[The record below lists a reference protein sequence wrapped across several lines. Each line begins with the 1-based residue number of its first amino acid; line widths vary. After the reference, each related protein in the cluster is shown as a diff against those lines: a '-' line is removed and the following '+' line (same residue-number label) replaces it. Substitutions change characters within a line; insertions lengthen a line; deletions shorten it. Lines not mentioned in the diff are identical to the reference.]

1 MKFIP
6 HDYQRKA
13 MNFMLLNKNC
23 ALFLDMGLGKSIIT
37 LSAVQRLQEKG
48 KSGSVLIIAPLRV
61 IYSVWKQEADK
72 WDHTKRLT
80 FSLIHGPNKENEL
93 NKHADIYL
101 INYEGIKGLINVLL
115 KAKKKP
121 GWQPPFN
128 MLVADESSA
137 LKAHNTERFKLLKK
151 LLPIF
156 KRRVILTGTPAP
168 NNLMNLWS
176 QFFILDEGIRL
187 EKAFSRFRNRYFE
200 KADYYGYKYNL
211 TQVSQT

>member
-6 HDYQRKA
+6 HEYQRKA

-61 IYSVWKQEADK
+61 IYSVWQQEAEK

-80 FSLIHGPNKENEL
+80 FSLIHGLHKENVL
-93 NKHADIYL
+93 AKHADIYL
-101 INYEGIKGLINVLL
+101 INYEGIKSLINVLL
-115 KAKKKP
+115 KAKKKA

-137 LKAHNTERFKLLKK
+137 LKAHNT
-151 LLPIF
+151 
-156 KRRVILTGTPAP
+156 T
-168 NNLMNLWS
+168 
-176 QFFILDEGIRL
+176 
-187 EKAFSRFRNRYFE
+187 
-200 KADYYGYKYNL
+200 
-211 TQVSQT
+211 